1 MRIIGITGGIGCG
14 KSEVLRYLESLGA
27 YVVEAD
33 KLAHRLMKKG
43 SKTYNEIIEY
53 FGTDILGPEGE
64 IDRPLFGKI
73 VFGDE
78 KALKKL
84 DLIVHPAVKEYIL
97 KDIRL
102 KKNEGKCGY
111 YVIEA
116 ALLIEDGYK
125 EICDEI
131 WYIYADENTRL
142 NRLVNGRGGN
152 ISAYK
157 KVMEK
162 QADEAYYRT
171 NSDVIIDNNGDFE
184 NTRNE
189 LKVLLNKTN

>member
-43 SKTYNEIIEY
+43 SKTYNEIIEC
-53 FGTDILGPEGE
+53 FGTDILGSEGE

-97 KDIRL
+97 EDIRL
-102 KKNEGKCGY
+102 KKNDGKCGY

-131 WYIYADENTRL
+131 WYIYADVNTRL

-171 NSDVIIDNNGDFE
+171 NSDVIIDNSGDFE

-189 LKVLLNKTN
+189 LKVMLNKTN